1 MRLIHAAA
9 LAILSTAAAAA
20 QAPMAA
26 PGSPD
31 PSAISGGTYA
41 ADPNHMLVVWTLD
54 HMGISP
60 YTGIFGGVTG
70 SLTLDPADPGAA
82 SVDVTIPVSQVTT
95 ASAGLADHLLRAGKD
110 GAKPDFF
117 GADPMDAHFV
127 STAVA
132 VDGQSAKVTGDL
144 TLNGR
149 THPVTLDATFYGA
162 GTMPEQMG
170 GGEGVGFRATG
181 SIMRS
186 EFGLGFGVPVVGDQV
201 DLKIEAA
208 FMKES

>member
-1 MRLIHAAA
+1 MRLVHAAA
-9 LAILSTAAAAA
+9 LALLSATAVAA
-20 QAPMAA
+20 QAPSAP

-31 PSAISGGTYA
+31 PAAISGGTYA
-41 ADPNHMLVVWTLD
+41 ADPSHTLVVWTLD

-70 SLTLDPADPGAA
+70 SLTLDPANPGAA
-82 SVDVTIPVSQVTT
+82 SVDVTVPVSKVTT

-127 STAVA
+127 STAVT
-132 VDGQSAKVTGDL
+132 VDGQSAKLTGDL
-144 TLNGR
+144 TLNGQ

-170 GGEGVGFRATG
+170 GKEGVGFRATG

-186 EFGLGFGVPVVGDQV
+186 DFGLGFGVPVVGDQV
-201 DLKIEAA
+201 DLQIEAA
-208 FMKES
+208 FLSE